1 VPCHRRRIT
10 PAAGMKSERLALAA
24 WLALIV
30 LQPVWYLWLAPPA
43 SGQSWFALL
52 LTLPPLL
59 LPLSALRRNLGR
71 ALLWAGIVAL
81 FYFCHGIVAAWAVPA
96 TRLPALLEVTL
107 CCLLIAAIGA
117 RTRALKRAAALRR
130 AVP

>member
-1 VPCHRRRIT
+1 
-10 PAAGMKSERLALAA
+10 MKSERLALAA

-30 LQPVWYLWLAPPA
+30 LQPAWYLWLAPPA

-81 FYFCHGIVAAWAVPA
+81 FYFCHGIVAAWTTPAARVPA
-96 TRLPALLEVTL
+96 LVEAALCVVL
-107 CCLLIAAIGA
+107 IGA
-117 RTRALKRAAALRR
+117 MGLRVRESKRALAARG
-130 AVP
+130 